1 MKVGALLGAL
11 LMLLGITS
19 ASATIRIHDD
29 PGGRIDRYLQK
40 FAKLRHSG
48 ERIIVDGTC
57 NSACTL
63 LLGTI
68 PRGRI
73 CVTERASLGFHA
85 AWVFD
90 GQGRQVESPGWTSV
104 LWRNYPQSIRD
115 WINRNGGLTPRMIF
129 LRGNELIA
137 MYPLCT

>member
-1 MKVGALLGAL
+1 MKFGALFGALLAL
-11 LMLLGITS
+11 SAITS
-19 ASATIRIHDD
+19 ASATVRIHDD
-29 PGGRIDRYLQK
+29 SGGRIDRYLQR
-40 FAKLRHSG
+40 FEKLRQSG
-48 ERIIVDGTC
+48 ERIIVDGSC

-90 GQGRQVESPGWTSV
+90 DAGRPIHSPGWTNV
-104 LWRNYPQSIRD
+104 LWQNYPKPVRS
-115 WINRNGGLTPRMIF
+115 WITRHGGLTRHMIF
-129 LRGNELIA
+129 LRGSELTSL
-137 MYPLCT
+137 YPLCT